1 MKVVDASVVL
11 GWLLA
16 DKPGVGHRQI
26 LDAHV
31 AGDEALVA
39 PELIH
44 YEVANVL
51 AVGAG
56 LPSDAAAEGYRRFVE
71 LEIETYSLGEREYA
85 AAVKLACEQRVS
97 VYDASYLVLAL
108 TLDTGLVTADRR
120 MVKRL
125 GRNYRDRIDVVAA
138 PSRRRRPMTPA

>member
-1 MKVVDASVVL
+1 MRVVDASVVL
-11 GWLLA
+11 SWLLL
-16 DKPGVGHRQI
+16 DPPLRRQQQI

-85 AAVKLACEQRVS
+85 AAVKLACERRVS
-97 VYDASYLVLAL
+97 VYDASYLILAV
-108 TLDTGLVTADRR
+108 TLDTPLVTADRR
-120 MVKRL
+120 MVKQL
-125 GRNYRDRIDVVAA
+125 GRNYRDRIDLVAA
-138 PSRRRRPMTPA
+138 PSR

>member
-1 MKVVDASVVL
+1 MRVVDASVVL
-11 GWLLA
+11 SWLLL
-16 DKPGVGHRQI
+16 DPPPQRQQRI

-31 AGDEALVA
+31 AGDEPLVA

-51 AVGAG
+51 AVGAR

-85 AAVKLACEQRVS
+85 AAVKLVCERRVS

-125 GRNYRDRIDVVAA
+125 GRNYHDRIDLVAA
-138 PSRRRRPMTPA
+138 SSR